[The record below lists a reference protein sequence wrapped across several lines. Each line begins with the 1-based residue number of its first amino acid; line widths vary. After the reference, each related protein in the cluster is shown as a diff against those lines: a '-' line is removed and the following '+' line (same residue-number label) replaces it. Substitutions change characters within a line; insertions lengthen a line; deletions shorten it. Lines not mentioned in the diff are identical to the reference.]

1 MSSHSYVDPIEAQP
15 ENERLMPEN
24 PKAHERGLRRYF
36 WAAAAV
42 LPFLLIYW
50 IHKHCLGNAATGF
63 VQGDQAYYLANARA
77 IFARGNGVFYPN
89 PFDASRSAPVI
100 YFQWPIW
107 LAGVTLALLAID
119 PGILYVALGVVA
131 SFALAVLTWRLVEL
145 RTRDE
150 RLRPW
155 VFLFIMWGGGL
166 LSLAGLLSPL
176 GDPFLFDPAE
186 GFWFQNWGRNAIFS
200 LESLYHALMAAF
212 WIALLSSRWRWALL
226 FAVLVLGA
234 HPFTGVILIA
244 GATPWLAVSF
254 RDRVPAWFY
263 AGMAAAAAAFC
274 AYYFLYLPS
283 FPEHAAIVAQWALA
297 WNLSLFQ
304 NFLALGPVAILA
316 TVTLLRTPRPWGRGE
331 KLFLC
336 FFGASFLLSNH
347 QWFMK
352 PIQPLHFTRGY
363 PWIALAL
370 LGAPTLERILHAL
383 RRISGSAFVGVA
395 GALLAFSALD
405 NAGFLLQNAET
416 CPEHIDL
423 APDARALLK
432 RAAADGLKGTFFSP
446 ITNVNLLAPTYSK
459 LTPYYSHPYL
469 TPHGEEREAKILS
482 TLASNRPAA
491 WLGEIDFVL
500 LDTRTRSGWMEPRGW
515 AELYRS
521 GSWAMFQNKMR
532 NQ

>member
-1 MSSHSYVDPIEAQP
+1 
-15 ENERLMPEN
+15 MPEQI
-24 PKAHERGLRRYF
+24 KAQERGLRRFF
-36 WAAAAV
+36 WAGAAV
-42 LPFLLIYW
+42 FPFLLIYW
-50 IHKHCLGNAATGF
+50 FHKRCLGSAATGF

-77 IFARGNGVFYPN
+77 IFTRGNGILYPN
-89 PFDASRSAPVI
+89 PFDASPSSPVI

-107 LAGVTLALLAID
+107 LAGVTLTLLGID
-119 PGILYVALGVVA
+119 PGVLYVALGVVGP
-131 SFALAVLTWRLVEL
+131 FALAALTWRLVEL

-150 RLRPW
+150 KLRPW

-176 GDPFLFDPAE
+176 GDPFLFDPAG

-200 LESLYHALMAAF
+200 LESLYHALMAAY
-212 WIALLSSRWRWALL
+212 WLAIIGSRWRLALF

-244 GATPWLAVSF
+244 GSAAWLAVGWK
-254 RDRVPAWFY
+254 DRVPAWFY
-263 AGMAAAAAAFC
+263 AGMAAASAAFC

-304 NFLALGPVAILA
+304 NLLALGPVAILA
-316 TVTLLRTPRPWGRGE
+316 FFTLFSAPRPWGREE
-331 KLFLC
+331 KLFIS
-336 FFGASFLLSNH
+336 FFCASFLLSNH

-352 PIQPLHFTRGY
+352 PVQPLHFTRGY

-370 LGAPTLERILHAL
+370 LGIPALERLLLVL
-383 RRISGSAFVGVA
+383 RRIAGGTFITVVGS
-395 GALLAFSALD
+395 LLAISALD

-423 APDARALLK
+423 APDARALLA
-432 RAAADGLKGTFFSP
+432 RAAADELKGTFFSP
-446 ITNVNLLAPTYSK
+446 ATNVNLLAPTYSN

-469 TPHGEEREAKILS
+469 SPHGEEREANVRT

-491 WLGEIDFVL
+491 WLEEIDYVL
-500 LDTRTRSGWMEPRGW
+500 LDTRTPNGWMAPKSWVELFRSGT
-515 AELYRS
+515 
-521 GSWAMFQNKMR
+521 WAMFR
-532 NQ
+532 NAKKNR